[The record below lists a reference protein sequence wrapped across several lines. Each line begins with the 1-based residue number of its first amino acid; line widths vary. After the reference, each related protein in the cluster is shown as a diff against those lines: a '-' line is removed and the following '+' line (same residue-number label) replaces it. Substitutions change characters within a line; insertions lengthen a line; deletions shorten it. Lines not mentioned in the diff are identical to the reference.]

1 MVQAAEEGRTLSHD
15 RRTRPGREDQPVL
28 CVTGVAAEV
37 AGAGDR
43 GGDPGWKAAAGH
55 NAARVDEGVSGGVG
69 KVALAS
75 VRDSSSMQLPTQ
87 APPVFRWPRPWC
99 RVRCSGRSSQRLRR
113 CAHNH
118 HRPDVERRHRD
129 RPRTVGRGTA
139 SGCRLG
145 GRNSRRNGEHIAG
158 HMANSAIMRPQA
170 LIVAGNRAYR
180 SPKMPG
186 CAEHMG
192 NVG

>member
-1 MVQAAEEGRTLSHD
+1 MLDGSACLLHPHINQTVTEALVPGVPVVQAAEEGRTLSHD

-118 HRPDVERRHRD
+118 HRPDVERRHRHLPRRLSAGEL
-129 RPRTVGRGTA
+129 RPD
-139 SGCRLG
+139 
-145 GRNSRRNGEHIAG
+145 AG
-158 HMANSAIMRPQA
+158 WEG
-170 LIVAGNRAYR
+170 GNRVGAAKT
-180 SPKMPG
+180 SPVT
-186 CAEHMG
+186 C
-192 NVG
+192 